1 VAKAFSVASWNV
13 EHFKNVGATNEE
25 RVAFIAEQDPD
36 VLAIYEVEGAE
47 VWRELMSGLPGYSF
61 FITEGQN
68 AQEILLGT
76 RAGLTA
82 FVTQKIEFQSRDAFM
97 RPGALLTVRIDKVD
111 YTLLFLH
118 VASWPAAR
126 GFGLRADMIERA
138 VDFKVGVLDKLTE
151 NKTNFIFLGDLN
163 TMGLDYV
170 FGRVGTQRKLRHA
183 RVEARQEIAR
193 LRFLAEES
201 GMRLLEKTHDVTWR
215 DGGRRRS
222 NLDHVVASA
231 PLSFKK
237 FGGAEVDVRGW
248 PQLADEAAQ
257 KSWISRFSD
266 HALLYFE
273 VQKP

>member
-1 VAKAFSVASWNV
+1 MAKAFSVASWNV

-25 RVAFIAEQDPD
+25 RVAFLAGQKPD
-36 VLAIYEVEGAE
+36 VVAIYEVEGSE
-47 VWRELMSGLPGYSF
+47 VWRELMDGMPGYCF

-76 RAGLTA
+76 APGITA
-82 FVTQKIEFQSRDAFM
+82 FVTQKVEFQSRDAFM
-97 RPGALLTVRIDKVD
+97 RPGALLTVRDVDVD

-118 VASWPAAR
+118 VASFPAAR
-126 GFGLRADMIERA
+126 GFGLRADMLERA
-138 VDFKVGVLDKLTE
+138 FDFKVDVLDKLTE
-151 NKTNFIFLGDLN
+151 NKTNFIVLGDLN
-163 TMGLDYV
+163 TMGLDFVY
-170 FGRVGTQRKLRHA
+170 GRVGATRKLRHA

-193 LRFLAEES
+193 LTFLAEES
-201 GMRLLEKTHDVTWR
+201 GMRLLEKTHPVTWR

-222 NLDHVVASA
+222 NLDHVIASQS
-231 PLSFKK
+231 LRFKK

-248 PQLADEAAQ
+248 PTLATDAEQ
-257 KSWISRFSD
+257 KTWISRFSD